1 MLLRLT
7 LASVLALGLSLA
19 ARAQTS
25 LAALVEEANYGWMF
39 GQWKATTDSGA
50 AITLKVSWD
59 LDRKMAVLH
68 ITTDD
73 MESKGYTVLAPGAEN
88 PTYFAADNRG
98 SVSRG
103 DWNYEGGDLV
113 LRLETSRP
121 DESPMK
127 WAAVFTGSPSAGLEV
142 RMHGLESWGG
152 LSYPAR
158 WSMKF
163 KKS

>member
-7 LASVLALGLSLA
+7 LAGFLALGLSLA
-19 ARAQTS
+19 ARAQNS
-25 LAALVEEANYGWMF
+25 LAALVEETNYGWMF
-39 GQWKATTDSGA
+39 GQWKATTDNGSV
-50 AITLKVSWD
+50 VSLNMTWD
-59 LDRKMAVLH
+59 LNQKVAVLH
-68 ITTDD
+68 LRTDD
-73 MESKGYTVLAPGAEN
+73 MESKGYTVLVPGTEN
-88 PTYFAADNRG
+88 PTYFAVDDRG

-121 DESPMK
+121 NESPMK
-127 WAAVFTGSPSAGLEV
+127 WAAVFTGGPSVGLEV

-158 WSMKF
+158 WSLKL